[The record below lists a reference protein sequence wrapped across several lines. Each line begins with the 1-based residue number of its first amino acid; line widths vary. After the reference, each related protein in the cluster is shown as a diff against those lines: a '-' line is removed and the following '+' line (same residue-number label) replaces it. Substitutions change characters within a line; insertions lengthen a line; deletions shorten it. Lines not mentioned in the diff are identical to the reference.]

1 MARAMVSVVPPAGAP
16 TKILMGPDKDPDV
29 GCAKSEPVRV
39 IKRIEHTMPKTFKS
53 FLLITGGVTF
63 KSFMSLFIEVFELNA
78 LNLKMNFDFW
88 LSSEV
93 RHPLPCGA
101 AQTLV
106 AHLALEANSSNTQI
120 SLAHGIAL

>member
-1 MARAMVSVVPPAGAP
+1 
-16 TKILMGPDKDPDV
+16 MGPDKDPDM
-29 GCAKSEPVRV
+29 GCAKSGAVRV

-78 LNLKMNFDFW
+78 LNLKMNFDLW

-101 AQTLV
+101 AQSLV
-106 AHLALEANSSNTQI
+106 AHLTLEANSSNTQI